1 MSLDTDRPAPT
12 AAEVTVDATAMVFAG
27 PGLPLES
34 VTVPKLTLRRGEV
47 VVEVELSTVCG
58 SDVHTVRGDRHEPT
72 PLVLGHES
80 VGRVAAVGQDA
91 PVACGDRVV
100 WSVAAHCGHCD
111 RCRRGIPQKCRHL
124 RKYGHQQIQPDWV
137 LSGGFAT
144 HMHLVEGT
152 PIVKV
157 PHEIPSAVLAPAGC
171 GIATAWAALGAAER
185 SLDLGRAHVLLSG
198 AGLIGLTACAMARE
212 RGARVT
218 VVDPS
223 PGRRYL
229 ATRFGADEVL
239 TPDALAQNRSGKH
252 PGPAGDIDVVV
263 EASGSPAAV
272 RTALDVTA
280 VGGCVVLVGS
290 VFPTDPVDVAP
301 ERVVRGLLTVTGV
314 HNYAPDDL
322 REATNFLVRHWKD
335 YPFDEFVEATYPLE
349 DLDAAL
355 QRAALQREV
364 RVGVTPRVGSAS

>member
-12 AAEVTVDATAMVFAG
+12 STEVTVDATAMVFDG
-27 PGLPLES
+27 PGLPLQS
-34 VTVPKLTLRRGEV
+34 VAVPSLTLRRGEV
-47 VVEVELSTVCG
+47 LVEVELSTVCG
-58 SDVHTVRGDRHEPT
+58 SDLHTVRGDRHEPT

-80 VGRVAAVGQDA
+80 VGRVVAVGQDA

-100 WSVAAHCGHCD
+100 WSVAAHCGRCD

-124 RKYGHQQIQPDWV
+124 RKYGHQRIQPEWF

-144 HMHLVEGT
+144 HVQLVEGT

-157 PHEIPSAVLAPAGC
+157 PHEIPAAVLAPAGC
-171 GIATAWAALGAAER
+171 GIATAWAALEAAER
-185 SLDLGRAHVLLSG
+185 ILDLGRSHVMVSG
-198 AGLIGLTACAMARE
+198 AGLIGLTTCAMAGE

-239 TPDALAQNRSGKH
+239 TPDALSSEEAGKR
-252 PGPAGDIDVVV
+252 PEPSGDIDVVV

-290 VFPTDPVDVAP
+290 VFPTDPVDVVP

-314 HNYAPDDL
+314 HNYAQQDL
-322 REATNFLVRHWKD
+322 RQATDFLVRHWDD
-335 YPFDEFVEATYPLE
+335 YPFDEFVGATYPLG
-349 DLDAAL
+349 DLDVAL
-355 QRAALQREV
+355 ERAALQREI